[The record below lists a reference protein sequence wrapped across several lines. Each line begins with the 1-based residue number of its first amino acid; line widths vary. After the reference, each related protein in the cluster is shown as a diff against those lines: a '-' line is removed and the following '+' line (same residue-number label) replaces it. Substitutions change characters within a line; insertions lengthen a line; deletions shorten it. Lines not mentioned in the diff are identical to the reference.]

1 MQVMWVAFMSHMA
14 AAHPTQG
21 GDQERPALRRPRP
34 PLVGGIRELGADP
47 DACIV
52 YEAPAKD
59 DRH

>member
-1 MQVMWVAFMSHMA
+1 MSHMA